1 MDITTFIVR
10 LKFQVITCLSSSSS
24 FSPKST
30 SSCPPNNKHS
40 STKLSVLGRAVV
52 HIKNVNFAKILFG
65 IQFYLSQFPSKWS
78 KEYAPEATKK
88 WNSFAGNSTSQKS
101 QAESQS
107 AHSATQSKTKALIR
121 VDPEVLL
128 SDTMGMETIVL
139 KVGAADDGQGTM
151 VFSIHKNLL
160 MSSSPRFVKMLNS
173 RVLDRN
179 QIYSIHDTSPSVFKL
194 FNEYL
199 YTRRVPGV
207 SHRLSQS
214 AQGTRIS
221 ELCQLYVFAE
231 IFEMD
236 RNFLN
241 KIMDAIQ
248 DGLALSSSLL
258 TYALVKNIFD
268 HAQSESPLRKFC
280 AANALYSAMTP
291 GLDSAGF
298 QWLIKNSDEFFAEFM
313 KMLVK
318 LTKGNDPRIR
328 DVNQEYFK
336 EVKVKEEEL
345 EAGGVPVGANIAVV
359 VGPGV
364 HPCQFHVHAG
374 SGSDTE
380 GASGV
385 DDDEIC
391 YLLAGLD
398 V

>member
-1 MDITTFIVR
+1 MG
-10 LKFQVITCLSSSSS
+10 
-24 FSPKST
+24 
-30 SSCPPNNKHS
+30 N
-40 STKLSVLGRAVV
+40 
-52 HIKNVNFAKILFG
+52 
-65 IQFYLSQFPSKWS
+65 S
-78 KEYAPEATKK
+78 KEYAPEATKQR
-88 WNSFAGNSTSQKS
+88 NSFAGNTTSSKS
-101 QAESQS
+101 QNGSQS
-107 AHSATQSKTKALIR
+107 AHSAAHSKTKALIR
-121 VDPEVLL
+121 VDPDVLL
-128 SDTMGMETIVL
+128 TDSMGMETVVL
-139 KVGAADDGQGTM
+139 KVGSDDGNGTM

-160 MSSSPRFVKMLNS
+160 QSSSPRFVKMLNS

-179 QIYSIHDTSPSVFKL
+179 KIYSIHDTSPSVFKL

-236 RNFLN
+236 INFLN

-280 AANALYSAMTP
+280 AASALYSAMTP
-291 GLDSAGF
+291 GLDSAGL
-298 QWLIKNSDEFFAEFM
+298 QWLIKNSDEFCKEFM

-328 DVNQEYFK
+328 DANQEYVK
-336 EVKVKEEEL
+336 EVKLKEEEL
-345 EAGGVPVGANIAVV
+345 EAGGAPVGANIAAV

-364 HPCQFHVHAG
+364 HPCQFHIHGG
-374 SGSDTE
+374 SGSDAE

-385 DDDEIC
+385 DDEEIC
-391 YLLAGLD
+391 YLLVDLD
-398 V
+398 L